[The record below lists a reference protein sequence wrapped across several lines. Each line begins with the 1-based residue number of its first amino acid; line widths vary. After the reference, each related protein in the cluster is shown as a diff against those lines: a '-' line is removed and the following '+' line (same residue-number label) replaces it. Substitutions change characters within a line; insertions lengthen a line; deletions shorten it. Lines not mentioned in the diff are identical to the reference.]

1 MINRK
6 LHLFNINGYHIHIER
21 CTVTD
26 EFILRDDN
34 GWQISLNM
42 GDMINFSDTLREIS
56 VGECIGDLKV
66 CEERLDKL
74 SAGRSLVGG
83 SGDGG
88 DMTVSS
94 LVPPSPFFSYAE
106 SS

>member
-1 MINRK
+1 M
-6 LHLFNINGYHIHIER
+6 NGTNIHIER

-26 EFILRDDN
+26 EFVIREDSGL
-34 GWQISLNM
+34 QISLNM
-42 GDMINFSDTLREIS
+42 GDMIDFSSTLREIAIS
-56 VGECIGDLKV
+56 ECMGDLRV
-66 CEERLDKL
+66 CTERLDKL

-94 LVPPSPFFSYAE
+94 LVPPSPLFPYEE